1 MKRNV
6 DIEEIRQ
13 FFSISNSQFEERVSL
28 FTLSDLYAMNRVV

>member
-13 FFSISNSQFEERVSL
+13 FFSISNSQFEEAGIALHSVR
-28 FTLSDLYAMNRVV
+28 FIRDE